1 MVGYHVHWGWAYTV
15 RIYFNYERPV
25 SDDQILDFIRS
36 SVKTVW
42 SLELLLF
49 MRRDAQRAWTVDQVV
64 RELRSSRNIVTE
76 AIAVFVQGGILRE
89 EDTGFRYDPATDEL
103 DRLVEQLAREY
114 AERPTTV
121 VNAIVEVQS
130 GKLQDFANAF
140 RIKRD

>member
-1 MVGYHVHWGWAYTV
+1 
-15 RIYFNYERPV
+15 V

-49 MRRDAQRAWTVDQVV
+49 MRRSADRALTAEQIV

-76 AIAVFVQGGILRE
+76 AIGVFVLAGILRE
-89 EDTGFRYDPATDEL
+89 EETGFRYGPATEEL
-103 DRLVEQLAREY
+103 DQLVERLAREY
-114 AERPTTV
+114 AERPTSV